1 MHLVY
6 CSLLSLGY
14 EVNKSR
20 MSQPEMG
27 SIIHM
32 NNLWNILVI
41 GKYYVNYQNYQNK
54 MPLSPSDTRRTLMQ
68 SILVYK
74 FRRERTGFNMYAEN
88 TRPQLTFLALVPCIE
103 LYSILNTA
111 HTQRLLFN
119 EFFQHHTFLY
129 LMYRKLLLKY
139 EEIYRK

>member
-1 MHLVY
+1 M
-6 CSLLSLGY
+6 LLSY
-14 EVNKSR
+14 
-20 MSQPEMG
+20 
-27 SIIHM
+27 
-32 NNLWNILVI
+32 
-41 GKYYVNYQNYQNK
+41 
-54 MPLSPSDTRRTLMQ
+54 SDTRGTLMQ